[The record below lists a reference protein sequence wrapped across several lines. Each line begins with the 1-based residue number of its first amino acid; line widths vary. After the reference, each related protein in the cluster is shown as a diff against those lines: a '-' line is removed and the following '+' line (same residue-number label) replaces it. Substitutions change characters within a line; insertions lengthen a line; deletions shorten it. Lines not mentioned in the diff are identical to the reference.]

1 MEKINITKQV
11 FDKNELNNTI
21 NTSFSQLINN
31 SDSFTNIDSNSIK
44 KVEPTITV
52 EEFFNNYEEL
62 FYIIPKLGEVNSHE
76 FLIKQSGIYV
86 GQDIINDAIQALL
99 DEIQFLRE
107 ENISLTNEN
116 ISLTIKLSKYTNK
129 DETSSDVIISSQD
142 LANMKTTDSNGNNI
156 AIISGAGLPSFM
168 K

>member
-1 MEKINITKQV
+1 MEKIDIKKQV
-11 FDKNELNNTI
+11 FDKNELNNTV

-31 SDSFTNIDSNSIK
+31 SDSFSNIDSNSIK

-52 EEFFNNYEEL
+52 EEFFSNYEEL

-76 FLIKQSGIYV
+76 YLIKQSGIYV

-107 ENISLTNEN
+107 ENILITSEN
-116 ISLTIKLSKYTNK
+116 IALASKLKTEPDDK
-129 DETSSDVIISSQD
+129 KISISPQD
-142 LANMKTTDSNGNNI
+142 LANMTITDLKGDNV
-156 AIISGAGLPSFM
+156 AIVSGTGLSPFIN